1 MGDNRFTVGYIQAI
15 LALRQYPIEISLK
28 IVSSSKESMAN
39 SYNAAL
45 KQPLPPLDEIDLD
58 VEGVDLSM
66 PSLKYGTVNDELP
79 ESKVVGIEEGFPQ
92 DLEAGWWKFSA
103 PVQSLYAGKLPYVSR
118 DAKMFPPARDDG
130 LIDIALMEPTSRLV
144 ALSLLDGIETG
155 AVFRNKHTK

>member
-15 LALRQYPIEISLK
+15 LASRQYPIEISLK

-39 SYNAAL
+39 SYNAAM
-45 KQPLPPLDEIDLD
+45 KEPLPPFDEVDLD
-58 VEGVDLSM
+58 VEGVNLSM

-79 ESKVVGIEEGFPQ
+79 ESKVGKEEGFPQ
-92 DLEAGWWKFSA
+92 DLEPGWWKFTA

-118 DAKMFPPARDDG
+118 DARMFPPAGDDG
-130 LIDIALMEPTSRLV
+130 LIDVAIMEPTSRLV